1 MFNFA
6 AICSKYGCRKE
17 IRKTLITV
25 YTQDQKV
32 VTETTETNLPWCH
45 EGFFKNRFEKPISG
59 YFLNGKWNTLFCKS
73 IWISL
78 EQTRTCL
85 KNKVIYFIGDSTI
98 RQFFYL
104 FVQTLNLK
112 AIGPYNS
119 VIWQQPKVAYDV
131 DRLWHSSSNTTLYY
145 RAHGPPLLN
154 PGPPNTRPY
163 ISDLIADI
171 PVGGDDVYVVFNIG
185 AHLLHYNPNMYI
197 HRLKGIRK
205 AIIKHHQQNPGT
217 KFIVRGLNVVE
228 IVFEWNIFRFE
239 KILFEMFKNLA
250 NVIFLNLWDLT
261 TVWPLDNYHP
271 YEHVLDQQALFL
283 MKFLCI

>member
-1 MFNFA
+1 MFNFD

-25 YTQDQKV
+25 YTRDQKV
-32 VTETTETNLPWCH
+32 SVKIQIETNLTWCH
-45 EGFFKNRFEKPISG
+45 EEFSKNRFEKPISG

-73 IWISL
+73 TWISL
-78 EQTRTCL
+78 EQAKTCF

-112 AIGPYNS
+112 VIGPDNS

-131 DRLWHSSSNTTLYY
+131 DSSSNTTLYY

-171 PVGGDDVYVVFNIG
+171 PVGGDDVYIFFNIG
-185 AHLLHYNPNMYI
+185 VHLFHYDPNTYI

-205 AIIKHHQQNPGT
+205 AIIKHHQQNPNT
-217 KFIVRGLNVVE
+217 KFIIRGLNVVE
-228 IVFEWNIFRFE
+228 MVIEWNIFRFE
-239 KILFEMFKNLA
+239 KILFEMFKNLP

-261 TVWPLDNYHP
+261 TVWPIDDYHP
-271 YEHVLDQQALFL
+271 NIQVLSQQALFL
-283 MKFLCI
+283 IKFLCF